1 MREIINILIVADIHI
16 HDYANRNP
24 WPRARLDQTMIV
36 AKNIVEAAK
45 KKMCDYIV
53 FSGDTLER
61 TMNEP
66 LVLAKTKEFLD
77 YVMSFFIEGWII
89 WGNHDQKNKS
99 SDQGIEDSALGV
111 MLPSNLHYANK
122 KTITLGNAKIA
133 FMNWY
138 PNFDLCWI
146 SSPVDLLIT
155 HATINYS
162 DDGRFKSQYLDQSKF
177 DLAVCGDIHRPAQK
191 GKFVSIGVP
200 QKCKLQDSDFQTGV
214 VYDCLGKTWERVD
227 LNPHDNLIKF
237 AVTTDKDKKGWCQ
250 EEYTWYDLKPQ
261 TLITGEVV
269 NGIPMPSWNDLEH
282 LVLEAVQRNGL
293 DEIHKEVMG
302 NITSSGI
309 NYQDVDFCFLLKRLR
324 CENWR
329 SIEECDIYF
338 GPNDR
343 ILIQGNNGSG
353 KSSLLSAIKYAF
365 VNRTESLKEFIQF
378 GKSGCFTEVTFD
390 YQGLE
395 YKILRGYSS
404 GKPLFGLWIAGV
416 AQKYG
421 KYDEFK
427 KDIVERFPFTEYS
440 DIFYFD
446 SDHNKFIG
454 DMKKNPERKV
464 IILSK
469 LLKLDHIDYYRDIA
483 DNLKHEIN
491 LKYEGLKVSLG
502 KIEEV
507 IRVYESE
514 LGRITLPK
522 QSLEI
527 LRKWKQEGDHRR
539 ELVKQ
544 WESYEGQLRVVDGK
558 LDICRGQLEGLKK
571 RIKNLRPI
579 ESINQ
584 DIEECDQE
592 ISTITLELKSLEN
605 NDIRYRSI
613 SEEIARLE
621 KDAEK
626 ETVKYKSLM
635 NKGTCPVC
643 HRSLEGINQA
653 ELQEHLQEILGE
665 IERIQGL
672 IGEKGK
678 ELEEIRLLKEQ
689 DYSCYS
695 ELKKSMDSQKY
706 RRDQLILEKGQ
717 EEILR
722 RQLLDK
728 EQEILGIEQSKSSL
742 IPPHEEKPILRDN
755 FEQVMEGIAMGI
767 RSYEEYNEKTALLS
781 GKVSEK
787 EAVLKD
793 MNFLEG
799 VLKEID
805 RYIKLMGPTGDIYQE
820 IMKYFSEQF
829 SDDTVRYETVFYK
842 YRGKDKL
849 DIISYFNNN
858 GNWVSYDSCSD
869 GQKTVL
875 DIHFLKSIVPG
886 VGIMIMDEFLKHLDQ
901 KNHELCLDTLRE
913 MNVGCLLL
921 SSHMESLTG
930 FNNRTCIL
938 KLNDSGITSVDVN

>member
-1 MREIINILIVADIHI
+1 MRKNILIVADIHI

-36 AKNIVEAAK
+36 AKNIVEEAK
-45 KKMCDYIV
+45 KAECDYIA
-53 FSGDTLER
+53 FAGDTLEK

-111 MLPSNLHYANK
+111 MLPSNLHYADK
-122 KTITLGNAKIA
+122 QIITLGNVEIA
-133 FMNWY
+133 FFNWR
-138 PNFDLCWI
+138 PDFDLSWI

-162 DDGRFKSQYLDQSKF
+162 DDGRFKSQYLDQNKF
-177 DLAVCGDIHRPAQK
+177 DLAICGDIHRPAEK
-191 GKFVSIGVP
+191 GKFISIGIP
-200 QKCKLQDSDFQTGV
+200 QKCKLQDSDVQTGI
-214 VYDCLGKTWERVD
+214 VYDCLGKTWKRID

-250 EEYTWYDLKPQ
+250 ENYTWYDFKPQ
-261 TLITGEVV
+261 TLVTGEIV

-282 LVLEAVQRNGL
+282 LVVEAVQRNGL
-293 DEIHKEVMG
+293 DKIHKEVMG

-309 NYQDVDFCFLLKRLR
+309 TYQDVDFGFFLKRLK

-338 GPNDR
+338 NPGDR
-343 ILIQGNNGSG
+343 ILIQGDNGSG

-378 GKSGCFTEVTFD
+378 GKNGCSTEVTFD

-404 GKPLFGLWIAGV
+404 GKPLFGLWISGV

-421 KYDEFK
+421 KYEEFK
-427 KDIVERFPFTEYS
+427 KDITERFPFTEYS
-440 DIFYFD
+440 DIFYFN

-483 DNLKHEIN
+483 ENLKHEISI
-491 LKYEGLKVSLG
+491 KYEGFKISLG

-507 IRVYESE
+507 IKIYERE
-514 LGRITLPK
+514 LEKITLPK
-522 QSLEI
+522 QSLEV
-527 LRKWKQEGDHRR
+527 LKKWKQEGEHRR
-539 ELVKQ
+539 ELVKE
-544 WESYEGQLRVVDGK
+544 WELYEGQLRVIDGK
-558 LDICRGQLEGLKK
+558 LDVCKGQLDSLKK
-571 RIKNLRPI
+571 KFKNLR
-579 ESINQ
+579 SIDIINK
-584 DIEECDQE
+584 DIEDCDQE
-592 ISTITLELKSLEN
+592 ISTITSELKSLEN
-605 NDIRYRSI
+605 NDLRYRGI

-621 KDAEK
+621 KDEEK
-626 ETVKYKSLM
+626 ETGRYESLM

-643 HRSLEGINQA
+643 HRSLEGVNQ
-653 ELQEHLQEILGE
+653 EEFQNHLQEILGE
-665 IERIQGL
+665 VKKIQEQL
-672 IGEKGK
+672 DKKKK

-695 ELKKSMDSQKY
+695 ELKKSMDVQKY

-717 EEILR
+717 EEILS
-722 RQLLDK
+722 RQLKDK
-728 EQEILGIEQSKSSL
+728 EQEILYIEQSKSTL
-742 IPPHEEKPILRDN
+742 KVPREEKPVLKDD
-755 FEQVMEGIAMGI
+755 FESVMEQISIGI
-767 RSYEEYNEKTALLS
+767 RNHEEYNEKTVLLS
-781 GKVSEK
+781 TKVSEREK
-787 EAVLKD
+787 TLES

-799 VLKEID
+799 VLKEMD

-829 SDDTVRYETVFYK
+829 SDDTVKYETVFYK

-886 VGIMIMDEFLKHLDQ
+886 IGVMIMDEFLKHLDQ
-901 KNHELCLDTLRE
+901 KNHELCLDTLKE

-930 FNNRTCIL
+930 FNSRTCLL
-938 KLNDSGITSVDVN
+938 KLNDSGITSVEVN